1 MTTVR
6 VERFSDSPLVESV
19 TEIHY
24 DEPTREWSTPDGRWE
39 LVVLRS
45 RGKTIVLQTGL
56 ISRPV
61 LLENAAGDSLLA
73 ISFKP
78 GVFAPCAPGATM
90 LDRALVRPLV
100 TARSFAIDGEALEIP
115 TFESADQ
122 LVQRLATKGILSC
135 DELVESAARGEPR
148 AISPRSMQR
157 HFMTALGMTPKQFE
171 QIQRACRA
179 VDLLRGGM
187 TPSAVAHEAGYSDQP
202 HLTRALRSIMGQTPA
217 AIVREKMGAA
227 R

>member
-1 MTTVR
+1 MRFGPVRRARPETPQAHASWEACSASGYDGAAANARKGSSMTTVR

-122 LVQRLATKGILSC
+122 LVQRLATKG
-135 DELVESAARGEPR
+135 
-148 AISPRSMQR
+148 
-157 HFMTALGMTPKQFE
+157 
-171 QIQRACRA
+171 
-179 VDLLRGGM
+179 
-187 TPSAVAHEAGYSDQP
+187 
-202 HLTRALRSIMGQTPA
+202 
-217 AIVREKMGAA
+217 
-227 R
+227 